1 MKQTLDDSIQVEKP
15 NIRWDEVAGLE
26 NAKEAL
32 KEAVIMP
39 QQFPQLFTGER
50 KPWRGVLLYGPP
62 GTGKTYLAK
71 ALATEADSA
80 FLSVSSADL
89 VSKWLGESE
98 QKAPPLR
105 LLVCRTR
112 PISWRQWC

>member
-1 MKQTLDDSIQVEKP
+1 MTYDHFI
-15 NIRWDEVAGLE
+15 VAIAMIAMVVAMPGLI
-26 NAKEAL
+26 AMVA
-32 KEAVIMP
+32 AAAM
-39 QQFPQLFTGER
+39 
-50 KPWRGVLLYGPP
+50 
-62 GTGKTYLAK
+62 AK

-98 QKAPPLR
+98 QKAPPLC